1 MKISAYNVLFL
12 FIFLSCSS
20 DTKFSDVS
28 IGVTDFSHS
37 KYHIKFKTDTDKEAN
52 ISYWDNE
59 NDKKIIPANCNKK
72 KFFDIL
78 NHSYVVTKYNIVR
91 KNMKKIEPCIIKKI
105 AIGIKINELRILFS
119 TSLSIRFFQN
129 CA

>member
-52 ISYWDNE
+52 ISYWDNQ
-59 NDKKIIPANCNKK
+59 NDKKITDNYPSDNYDIPAL
-72 KFFDIL
+72 D
-78 NHSYVVTKYNIVR
+78 TYNDDGNASGHHVYIIQIFVIRIVDDHTISDT
-91 KNMKKIEPCIIKKI
+91 N
-105 AIGIKINELRILFS
+105 
-119 TSLSIRFFQN
+119 Q
-129 CA
+129 